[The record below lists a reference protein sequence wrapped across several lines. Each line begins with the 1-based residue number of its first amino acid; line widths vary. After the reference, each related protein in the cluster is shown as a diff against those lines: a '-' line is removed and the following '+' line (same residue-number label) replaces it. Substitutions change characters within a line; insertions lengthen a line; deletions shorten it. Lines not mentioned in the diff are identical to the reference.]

1 MPAGKVVLSFDL
13 VGDIGGTRSVGSEGW
28 VVPCD
33 FLAGVPLPGRA
44 GGDDDDGK
52 KRRGG
57 KRDPAASEV
66 VDAVVCCL
74 SLMGTNWVG
83 GVYEAARILK
93 QG

>member
-1 MPAGKVVLSFDL
+1 
-13 VGDIGGTRSVGSEGW
+13 
-28 VVPCD
+28 
-33 FLAGVPLPGRA
+33 VPLPGRP
-44 GGDDDDGK
+44 GGVDEQSGGK
-52 KRRGG
+52 KKKG